1 MENMAGLT
9 DWFDNIICI
18 SLPSSRDR
26 REHIR
31 QHFEELGIQRYSMFD
46 AIAADDLI
54 VEDYYWQERVK
65 RYPDCFRCHKL
76 ECDKDDCNNVL
87 IPSQVATWI
96 SHQAVWELI
105 RDQGWK
111 NALIVEDDI
120 LFNDH
125 APLVLQQLV
134 ATDEFTQDF
143 QSDRPCLLRLGWKLR
158 DDHQYHG
165 TVELSKTFIRMSNP
179 CYAINRAMA
188 IALIDQVKKVDTTV
202 DVYVHRQV
210 APQYHNYTVI
220 PPFAHEHSASTGVM
234 ASLIHPKK
242 QHVDYLVQQQADK
255 AAIRAAKQSMEQHVK
270 HAIIR
275 DVLCVGHPRCGSG
288 YMSRLLG
295 TFELEVGHERMEA
308 QGISSWMFAVDDA
321 WYPYGRD
328 KYARSRRYTHFRHI
342 IHHVRSPFDAIPSL
356 IVENQYSE
364 KSFAFRQKHI
374 QRYFGLDLATLSP
387 IDAAVASFIYWSRI
401 IELMKPNLTIRIED
415 DQKKLFRFLKRKKL
429 VDEARNF
436 AEIEPPPKT
445 INTRKP
451 YKGQIIEKPVL
462 SDDDWNSISNSFK
475 SELRFFCRKYGYDI
489 SPLLH

>member
-1 MENMAGLT
+1 MENLAGLT
-9 DWFDNIICI
+9 DWFDDIVCL
-18 SLPSSRDR
+18 SLPASLDR

-31 QHFEELGIQRYSMFD
+31 QHFEAIGIQRYRFFD
-46 AIAADDLI
+46 AIASDAPI

-76 ECDKDDCNNVL
+76 ECGKDDCNNVL
-87 IPSQVATWI
+87 LPSQVATWL

-134 ATDEFTQDF
+134 ATDEFTQHF
-143 QSDRPCLLRLGWKLR
+143 QSDRPCLLRLGWRLR

-165 TVELSKTFIRMSNP
+165 TVELSTTLIRMSNP

-210 APQYHNYTVI
+210 APQYHNYTVV
-220 PPFAHEHSASTGVM
+220 PPFAHEHSASTGAM
-234 ASLIHPKK
+234 ASLIHPKQ
-242 QHVDYLVQQQADK
+242 QHVDYLVQQQADE
-255 AAIRAAKQSMEQHVK
+255 ATIRAAKQSMEQHVK

-288 YMSRLLG
+288 YMSQLLSAFG
-295 TFELEVGHERMEA
+295 LEVGHERMEA

-321 WYPYGRD
+321 RYPYGKD
-328 KYARSRRYTHFRHI
+328 KYARSRRYTHFRQI
-342 IHHVRSPFDAIPSL
+342 IHHVRSPLDAIPSL
-356 IVENQYSE
+356 LVENQYSE
-364 KSFAFRQKHI
+364 TSFAFRQKHI

-387 IDAAVASFIYWSRI
+387 MDAAVATFIYWSRI
-401 IELMKPNLTIRIED
+401 IELMKPDLTIRIED
-415 DQKKLFRFLKRKKL
+415 DQRKLFRFLKRKKL
-429 VDEARNF
+429 VDEARKF
-436 AEIEPPPKT
+436 TEIEAPSKT

-451 YKGQIIEKPVL
+451 YKGKIIEKPVL
-462 SDDDWNSISNSFK
+462 SPEDWHSISDFLK
-475 SELRFFCRKYGYDI
+475 SELRFFCKKHNYTLTVLD
-489 SPLLH
+489 